1 MPFDPSSVATMEVLY
16 NEGKFWIAF
25 GGILWSV
32 FKAAK
37 WIKDIKTI
45 DIANIQT
52 ATAMIRVEA
61 KEQAHTLALEVKENS
76 NAVVA
81 SLKEQTSAV
90 VRELQ
95 ELRQDFRAFCTPQT
109 IMPAYGST
117 ARPRAQQPRT
127 RAAKAGK

>member
-1 MPFDPSSVATMEVLY
+1 MPFDPSSVVAMETIY
-16 NEGKFWIAF
+16 NEGKFWLAF
-25 GGILWSV
+25 GGVMWSV

-37 WIKDIKTI
+37 WIKDIKVI
-45 DIANIQT
+45 DLANIQT
-52 ATAMIRVEA
+52 ATATIRVEA
-61 KEQAHTLALEVKENS
+61 KEQAHVLALEVKENS

-109 IMPAYGST
+109 ILPAYASP
-117 ARPRAQQPRT
+117 APRKIQPRV